1 MPDSSAATDDAGDDD
16 DDEGD
21 ERDDDDDDDDD
32 INGEPRICR
41 RFPNHRRRVC
51 VCVRISKLV
60 CVCACARQCVCVLCA
75 CTGSGGLAAK
85 LASKLRSQACVGAAA
100 DQRRGFESLLFAPSV
115 RSRRINHC
123 NRKMVCRKNR
133 KVSKLSDVSM

>member
-21 ERDDDDDDDDD
+21 EDDDDDDDD

-60 CVCACARQCVCVLCA
+60 CVCACARQFVCVMCVYRQRRVSSEA
-75 CTGSGGLAAK
+75 SIKTAVSGLRRGGGRPAAGI
-85 LASKLRSQACVGAAA
+85 RIAAFRLVRPIKA
-100 DQRRGFESLLFAPSV
+100 DQPL
-115 RSRRINHC
+115 
-123 NRKMVCRKNR
+123 
-133 KVSKLSDVSM
+133 